1 MSDDKKP
8 RDSKPEDWQKTL
20 PFPRRWIVYAAIKLV
35 VLALVVWMALKWQG
49 LV

>member
-8 RDSKPEDWQKTL
+8 EDWHDTL

-35 VLALVVWMALKWQG
+35 VLALVVWLALKWQG
-49 LV
+49 VL